1 MSDLKAAGRSA
12 SSGGGLRKRRIRVPR
27 SGLTLRRLLFILAA
41 AVLTSLL
48 VVALGGVFDIPE
60 DRSYQPKDIERRYHE
75 LQKMKEAVEKAHRPA
90 GDG

>member
-1 MSDLKAAGRSA
+1 MNDLKAAGRTA

-27 SGLTLRRLLFILAA
+27 SGLTLKRFLLILAA

-60 DRSYQPKDIERRYHE
+60 DRTYRPRDIERKYHE
-75 LQKMKEAVEKAHRPA
+75 MQRMKEAVEKQLPA
-90 GDG
+90 GGR